1 MSSTSST
8 SSTRSRRSLIRASA
22 AVLSLAALAGL
33 PACGTSSD
41 GGDGGDGAPGGKVKL
56 SVNGQPPTT
65 QAFERKLFDQH
76 VREFEQAN
84 PDIDIVPH
92 EGFMDPKT
100 FNAKLA
106 GGKLEDVFYVYFTD
120 TRGLI
125 AKKQAAD
132 ITDYVKD
139 MPHRGDV
146 QDELMKVFQ
155 DDKARQYGLPTAN
168 YSMGLLY
175 NRALF
180 KKAGLDP
187 DKPPRTWAEV
197 RAAARRIAGLGDNT
211 TGYADFSKNNQ
222 GGWHFTAELYSRGG
236 RMATEQD
243 GKWKAAFN
251 SAAGRAT
258 LQDLHDMRWKDG
270 SMGSK
275 QLLQAEDVQR
285 MMGSGKLGMYVSA
298 ADNIAV
304 IAKQFGGE
312 YQDYGLAPVPDAK
325 ATLIGGEGYMVNPKA
340 SPKKI
345 KAAVKWLQWKYLN
358 PDLVER
364 NIQDNLDAKLPIG
377 LPMPP
382 TPDIWKGS
390 VRDRVEK
397 AKRAHANVPV
407 GNYQSFMDAA
417 PRVPGLIEP
426 PEAQQ
431 VYAALDNAMQAVL
444 TEKDAD
450 IDALLAAAQKKVD
463 QIYSAL

>member
-1 MSSTSST
+1 M
-8 SSTRSRRSLIRASA
+8 SSTRSRSVALASA
-22 AVLSLAALAGL
+22 AVVSLAALS
-33 PACGTSSD
+33 ACGTSSD
-41 GGDGGDGAPGGKVKL
+41 GAGSAPGGKVTL

-65 QAFERKLFDQH
+65 QAFERRLFDRH
-76 VREFEQAN
+76 VEQFEKAH

-106 GGKLEDVFYVYFTD
+106 GGQLEDVFYVYFTD

-125 AKKQAAD
+125 GRNQAAD
-132 ITDYVKD
+132 ITDHLKG

-146 QDELMKVFQ
+146 QDALMKVFQ
-155 DDKARQYGLPTAN
+155 DAKGRQYGLPTAN

-175 NRALF
+175 NRTLF

-197 RAAARRIAGLGDNT
+197 RAAAKRIAVLGDST
-211 TGYADFSKNNQ
+211 VGYADYSKNNQ

-236 RMATEQD
+236 RIATERD

-251 SAAGRAT
+251 SAAGKAT
-258 LQDLHDMRWKDG
+258 LRDLHALRWQDG

-298 ADNIAV
+298 ADNITV
-304 IAKQFGGE
+304 IAKQFGGA
-312 YQDYGLAPVPDAK
+312 YRDYGLAPVPDARS
-325 ATLIGGEGYMVNPKA
+325 TLIGGEGYMFNPKA
-340 SPKKI
+340 SPEKI
-345 KAAVKWLQWKYLN
+345 RAGIKWLQWKYLN
-358 PDLVER
+358 PDLVEQ
-364 NIQDNLDAKLPIG
+364 NIRDNIDSKLPVG

-382 TPDIWKGS
+382 TPDIWKGA
-390 VRDRVEK
+390 VRERVEQ
-397 AKRAHANVPV
+397 AKRKYANVPV
-407 GNYQSFMDAA
+407 ANYQPFMDAA
-417 PRVPGLIEP
+417 PRVPGVVEP

-431 VYAALDNAMQAVL
+431 VYAVLDTVMQAVL
-444 TEKDAD
+444 TRKDAD
-450 IDALLAAAQKKVD
+450 IDTLLTAAEKKVD

>member
-1 MSSTSST
+1 M
-8 SSTRSRRSLIRASA
+8 SSTRSRSVALASA
-22 AVLSLAALAGL
+22 AVVSLAALS
-33 PACGTSSD
+33 ACGTSSD
-41 GGDGGDGAPGGKVKL
+41 GDGSAPGGKVTL

-65 QAFERKLFDQH
+65 QAFERRLFDRH
-76 VREFEQAN
+76 VEQFEKAH

-100 FNAKLA
+100 FNAKL
-106 GGKLEDVFYVYFTD
+106 GGGQLEDVFYVYFTD

-125 AKKQAAD
+125 GRNQAAD
-132 ITDYVKD
+132 ITDHLKG

-146 QDELMKVFQ
+146 QDALMKVFQ
-155 DDKARQYGLPTAN
+155 DAKGRQYGLPTAN

-197 RAAARRIAGLGDNT
+197 RAAAKRIAGLGDST
-211 TGYADFSKNNQ
+211 VGYADFSKNNQ

-236 RMATEQD
+236 RIATERD

-251 SAAGRAT
+251 SAAGKAT
-258 LQDLHDMRWKDG
+258 LRDLHAMRWQDG

-298 ADNIAV
+298 ADNITV
-304 IAKQFGGE
+304 IAKQFGGV
-312 YQDYGLAPVPDAK
+312 YRDYGLAPVPDARS
-325 ATLIGGEGYMVNPKA
+325 TLIGGEGYMINPKA
-340 SPKKI
+340 SPEKI
-345 KAAVKWLQWKYLN
+345 RAGIKWLQWKYLN
-358 PDLVER
+358 PDLVEQ
-364 NIQDNLDAKLPIG
+364 NIRDNIDSKLPVG

-382 TPDIWKGS
+382 TPDIWKGT
-390 VRDRVEK
+390 VRERVEQ
-397 AKRAHANVPV
+397 AKRKYANVPV
-407 GNYQSFMDAA
+407 ANYQPFMDAA
-417 PRVPGLIEP
+417 PRVPGVVEP

-431 VYAALDNAMQAVL
+431 VYAVLDTVMQAVL
-444 TEKDAD
+444 TREDAD
-450 IDALLAAAQKKVD
+450 IDALLAAAEKKVD

>member
-1 MSSTSST
+1 M
-8 SSTRSRRSLIRASA
+8 SSTRSRSVALASA
-22 AVLSLAALAGL
+22 AVVSLAALS
-33 PACGTSSD
+33 ACGTSSD
-41 GGDGGDGAPGGKVKL
+41 GAGSAPGGKVTL

-65 QAFERKLFDQH
+65 QAFERRLFDRH
-76 VREFEQAN
+76 VEQFEKAH

-106 GGKLEDVFYVYFTD
+106 GGQLEDVFYVYFTD

-125 AKKQAAD
+125 GRNQAAD
-132 ITDYVKD
+132 ITDHLKG

-146 QDELMKVFQ
+146 QDALMKVFQ
-155 DDKARQYGLPTAN
+155 DAKGRQYGLPTAN

-175 NRALF
+175 NRTLF

-197 RAAARRIAGLGDNT
+197 RAAAKRIAVLGDST
-211 TGYADFSKNNQ
+211 VGYADYSKNNQ

-236 RMATEQD
+236 RIATERD

-251 SAAGRAT
+251 SAAGKAT
-258 LQDLHDMRWKDG
+258 LRDLHAMRWQDG

-298 ADNIAV
+298 ADNITV
-304 IAKQFGGE
+304 IAKQFGGA
-312 YQDYGLAPVPDAK
+312 YRDYGLAPVPDARS
-325 ATLIGGEGYMVNPKA
+325 TLIGGEGYMFNPKA
-340 SPKKI
+340 SPEKI
-345 KAAVKWLQWKYLN
+345 RAGIKWLQWKYLN
-358 PDLVER
+358 PDLVEQ
-364 NIQDNLDAKLPIG
+364 NIRDNIDSKLPVG

-382 TPDIWKGS
+382 TPDIWKGA
-390 VRDRVEK
+390 VRERVEQ
-397 AKRAHANVPV
+397 AKRKYANVPV
-407 GNYQSFMDAA
+407 ANYQPFMDAA
-417 PRVPGLIEP
+417 PRVPGVVEP

-431 VYAALDNAMQAVL
+431 VYAVLDTVMQAVL
-444 TEKDAD
+444 TRKDAD
-450 IDALLAAAQKKVD
+450 IDTLLTAAEKKVD

>member
-1 MSSTSST
+1 M
-8 SSTRSRRSLIRASA
+8 SSTRSRSVALASA
-22 AVLSLAALAGL
+22 AVVSLAALS
-33 PACGTSSD
+33 ACGTSSD
-41 GGDGGDGAPGGKVKL
+41 GAGSAPGGKVTL

-65 QAFERKLFDQH
+65 QAFERRLFDRH
-76 VREFEQAN
+76 VEQFEKAH

-106 GGKLEDVFYVYFTD
+106 GGQLEDVFYVYFTD

-125 AKKQAAD
+125 GRNQAAD
-132 ITDYVKD
+132 ITDHLKG

-146 QDELMKVFQ
+146 QDALMKVFQ
-155 DDKARQYGLPTAN
+155 DAKGRQYGLPTAN

-197 RAAARRIAGLGDNT
+197 RGAAKRIAGLGDST
-211 TGYADFSKNNQ
+211 VGYADFSKNNQ

-236 RMATEQD
+236 RIATERD

-251 SAAGRAT
+251 SAAGKAT
-258 LQDLHDMRWKDG
+258 LRDLHAMRWQDG

-298 ADNIAV
+298 ADNITV
-304 IAKQFGGE
+304 IAKQFGGA
-312 YQDYGLAPVPDAK
+312 YRDYGLAPVPDARS
-325 ATLIGGEGYMVNPKA
+325 TLIGGEGYMINPKA
-340 SPKKI
+340 SPEKI
-345 KAAVKWLQWKYLN
+345 RAGIKWLQWKYLN
-358 PDLVER
+358 PDLVEQ
-364 NIQDNLDAKLPIG
+364 NIRDNIDSKLPVG

-382 TPDIWKGS
+382 TPDIWKGA
-390 VRDRVEK
+390 VRERVEQ
-397 AKRAHANVPV
+397 AKRKYANVPV
-407 GNYQSFMDAA
+407 ANYQPFMDAA
-417 PRVPGLIEP
+417 PRVPGVVEP

-431 VYAALDNAMQAVL
+431 VYAVLDTVMQAVL
-444 TEKDAD
+444 TREDAD
-450 IDALLAAAQKKVD
+450 IDALLAAAEKKVD

>member
-1 MSSTSST
+1 M
-8 SSTRSRRSLIRASA
+8 SSTRSRSVAFASA
-22 AVLSLAALAGL
+22 AVVSLAALS
-33 PACGTSSD
+33 ACGTSSD
-41 GGDGGDGAPGGKVKL
+41 GAGSAPGGKVTL

-65 QAFERKLFDQH
+65 QAFERRLFDRH
-76 VREFEQAN
+76 VEQFEKAH

-92 EGFMDPKT
+92 EGFMEPKT

-125 AKKQAAD
+125 GRNQAAD
-132 ITDYVKD
+132 ITDHLKG

-146 QDELMKVFQ
+146 QDALMKVFQ
-155 DDKARQYGLPTAN
+155 DAKGRQYGLPTAN

-175 NRALF
+175 NRTLF

-187 DKPPRTWAEV
+187 DKPPRTWAEA
-197 RAAARRIAGLGDNT
+197 RAAAKRIAGLGDNT
-211 TGYADFSKNNQ
+211 VGYADFSKNNQ

-236 RMATEQD
+236 RIATERD

-251 SAAGRAT
+251 SAAGKAT
-258 LQDLHDMRWKDG
+258 LRDLHAMRWQDG

-298 ADNIAV
+298 ADNITV
-304 IAKQFGGE
+304 IAKQFGGA
-312 YQDYGLAPVPDAK
+312 YRDYGLAPVPDARS
-325 ATLIGGEGYMVNPKA
+325 TLIGGEGYMINPKA
-340 SPKKI
+340 SPEKI
-345 KAAVKWLQWKYLN
+345 RAGITWLQWKYLN
-358 PDLVER
+358 PDLVEQ
-364 NIQDNLDAKLPIG
+364 NIRDNIDPKLPVG

-382 TPDIWKGS
+382 TPDIWKGA
-390 VRDRVEK
+390 VRERVEQ
-397 AKRAHANVPV
+397 AKRKYANVPV
-407 GNYQSFMDAA
+407 ANYQPFMDAA
-417 PRVPGLIEP
+417 PRVPGVVEP

-431 VYAALDNAMQAVL
+431 VYAVLDTVMQAVL
-444 TEKDAD
+444 TREDAD
-450 IDALLAAAQKKVD
+450 IDALLAAAEKKVD

>member
-1 MSSTSST
+1 M
-8 SSTRSRRSLIRASA
+8 SSTRSRSVALASA
-22 AVLSLAALAGL
+22 AVVSLAALS
-33 PACGTSSD
+33 ACGTSSD
-41 GGDGGDGAPGGKVKL
+41 GAGSAPGGKVTL
-56 SVNGQPPTT
+56 AVNGQPPTT
-65 QAFERKLFDQH
+65 QAFERRLFDRH
-76 VREFEQAN
+76 VEQFEKAH

-125 AKKQAAD
+125 GRNQAAD
-132 ITDYVKD
+132 ITDHLKG

-146 QDELMKVFQ
+146 QDALMKVFQ
-155 DDKARQYGLPTAN
+155 DAKGRQYGLPTAN

-175 NRALF
+175 NRTLF

-197 RAAARRIAGLGDNT
+197 RAAAKRIAGLGDNT
-211 TGYADFSKNNQ
+211 VGYADFSKNNQ

-236 RMATEQD
+236 RIATERG

-251 SAAGRAT
+251 SAAGKAT
-258 LQDLHDMRWKDG
+258 LRDLHAMRWQDG

-285 MMGSGKLGMYVSA
+285 MMGSGRLGMYVSA
-298 ADNIAV
+298 ADNITV
-304 IAKQFGGE
+304 IAKQFGGA
-312 YQDYGLAPVPDAK
+312 YRDYGLAPIPDARS
-325 ATLIGGEGYMVNPKA
+325 TLIGGEGYMINPKA
-340 SPKKI
+340 SPEKI
-345 KAAVKWLQWKYLN
+345 RAGIKWLQWKYLN

-364 NIQDNLDAKLPIG
+364 NIRDNIDSKLPVG

-382 TPDIWKGS
+382 TPDIWKGA
-390 VRDRVEK
+390 VRERVEQ
-397 AKRAHANVPV
+397 AKRKYANVPV
-407 GNYQSFMDAA
+407 ANYQPFMDAA
-417 PRVPGLIEP
+417 PRVPGVVEP

-431 VYAALDNAMQAVL
+431 VYAVLDTVMQAVL
-444 TEKDAD
+444 TREDAD
-450 IDALLAAAQKKVD
+450 IDALLAAAEKKVD

>member
-1 MSSTSST
+1 M
-8 SSTRSRRSLIRASA
+8 SSTRSRSVALASA
-22 AVLSLAALAGL
+22 AVVSLAALS
-33 PACGTSSD
+33 ACGTSSD
-41 GGDGGDGAPGGKVKL
+41 GAGSAPGGKVTL

-65 QAFERKLFDQH
+65 QAFERRLFDRH
-76 VREFEQAN
+76 VEQFEKAH

-106 GGKLEDVFYVYFTD
+106 GGQLEDVFYVYFTD

-125 AKKQAAD
+125 GRNQAAD
-132 ITDYVKD
+132 ITDHLKG

-146 QDELMKVFQ
+146 QDALMKVFQ
-155 DDKARQYGLPTAN
+155 DAKGRQYGLPTAN

-175 NRALF
+175 NRTLF

-197 RAAARRIAGLGDNT
+197 RGAAKRIAGLGDST
-211 TGYADFSKNNQ
+211 VGYADFSKNNQ

-236 RMATEQD
+236 RIATERD

-251 SAAGRAT
+251 SAAGKAT
-258 LQDLHDMRWKDG
+258 LRDLHAMRWQDG

-298 ADNIAV
+298 ADNITV
-304 IAKQFGGE
+304 IAKQFGGA
-312 YQDYGLAPVPDAK
+312 YRDYGLAPVPDARS
-325 ATLIGGEGYMVNPKA
+325 TLIGGEGYMINPKA
-340 SPKKI
+340 SPEKI
-345 KAAVKWLQWKYLN
+345 RAGIKWLQWKYLN
-358 PDLVER
+358 PDLVEQ
-364 NIQDNLDAKLPIG
+364 NIRDNIDSKLPVG

-382 TPDIWKGS
+382 TPDIWKGT
-390 VRDRVEK
+390 VRERVEQ
-397 AKRAHANVPV
+397 AKRKYANVPV
-407 GNYQSFMDAA
+407 ANYQPFMDTA
-417 PRVPGLIEP
+417 PRVPGVVEP

-431 VYAALDNAMQAVL
+431 VYAVLDAVMQAVL
-444 TEKDAD
+444 TREDAD
-450 IDALLAAAQKKVD
+450 IDALLAAAEKKVD

>member
-1 MSSTSST
+1 M
-8 SSTRSRRSLIRASA
+8 SSTRSRSVALASA
-22 AVLSLAALAGL
+22 AVVSLAALS
-33 PACGTSSD
+33 ACGTSSD
-41 GGDGGDGAPGGKVKL
+41 GAGSAPGGKVTL

-65 QAFERKLFDQH
+65 QAFERRLFDRH
-76 VREFEQAN
+76 VEQFEKAH

-125 AKKQAAD
+125 GRNQAAD
-132 ITDYVKD
+132 ITDHLKG

-146 QDELMKVFQ
+146 QDALMKVFQ
-155 DDKARQYGLPTAN
+155 DAKGRQYGLPTAN

-187 DKPPRTWAEV
+187 DKPPRTWAEA
-197 RAAARRIAGLGDNT
+197 RAAAKRIAGLGDNT
-211 TGYADFSKNNQ
+211 VGYADFSKNNQ

-236 RMATEQD
+236 RIATERD

-251 SAAGRAT
+251 SAAGKAT
-258 LQDLHDMRWKDG
+258 LRDLHAMRWQDG

-298 ADNIAV
+298 ADNITV
-304 IAKQFGGE
+304 IAKQFGGA
-312 YQDYGLAPVPDAK
+312 YRDYGLAPVPDARS
-325 ATLIGGEGYMVNPKA
+325 TLIGGEGYMINPKA
-340 SPKKI
+340 SPEKI
-345 KAAVKWLQWKYLN
+345 RAGIKWLQWKYLN
-358 PDLVER
+358 PGLVER
-364 NIQDNLDAKLPIG
+364 NIRDNIDSKLPVG

-382 TPDIWKGS
+382 TPDIWKGA
-390 VRDRVEK
+390 VRERVEQ
-397 AKRAHANVPV
+397 AKRKYANVPV
-407 GNYQSFMDAA
+407 ANYQPFMDAA
-417 PRVPGLIEP
+417 PRVPGVVEP

-431 VYAALDNAMQAVL
+431 VYAVLDTVMQAVL
-444 TEKDAD
+444 TREDAD
-450 IDALLAAAQKKVD
+450 IDALLAAAEKKVD

>member
-1 MSSTSST
+1 M
-8 SSTRSRRSLIRASA
+8 SSTRSRSVALASA
-22 AVLSLAALAGL
+22 AVVSLAALS
-33 PACGTSSD
+33 ACGTSSD
-41 GGDGGDGAPGGKVKL
+41 GAGSAPGGKVTL

-65 QAFERKLFDQH
+65 QAFERRLFDRH
-76 VREFEQAN
+76 VEQFEKAH

-106 GGKLEDVFYVYFTD
+106 GGQLEDVFYVYFTD

-125 AKKQAAD
+125 GRNQAAD
-132 ITDYVKD
+132 ITDHLKG

-146 QDELMKVFQ
+146 QDALMKVFQ
-155 DDKARQYGLPTAN
+155 DAKGRQYGLPTAN

-175 NRALF
+175 NRTLF

-197 RAAARRIAGLGDNT
+197 RGAAKRIAGLGDST
-211 TGYADFSKNNQ
+211 VGYADFSKNNQ

-236 RMATEQD
+236 RIATERD

-251 SAAGRAT
+251 SAAGKAT
-258 LQDLHDMRWKDG
+258 LRDLHAMRWQDG

-298 ADNIAV
+298 ADNITV
-304 IAKQFGGE
+304 IAKQFGGA
-312 YQDYGLAPVPDAK
+312 YRDYGLAPVPDARS
-325 ATLIGGEGYMVNPKA
+325 TLIGGEGYMINPKA
-340 SPKKI
+340 SPEKI
-345 KAAVKWLQWKYLN
+345 RAGIKWLQWKYLN
-358 PDLVER
+358 PDLVEQ
-364 NIQDNLDAKLPIG
+364 NIRDNIDSKLPVG

-382 TPDIWKGS
+382 TPDIWKGA
-390 VRDRVEK
+390 VRERVEQ
-397 AKRAHANVPV
+397 AKRKYANVPV
-407 GNYQSFMDAA
+407 ANYQPFMDAA
-417 PRVPGLIEP
+417 PRVPGVVEP

-431 VYAALDNAMQAVL
+431 VYAVLDTVMQAVL
-444 TEKDAD
+444 TREDAD
-450 IDALLAAAQKKVD
+450 IDALLAAAEKKVD